1 METHM
6 FAPFYDEWSRILILG
21 TFPSVRSRETKF
33 YYGHPQNRFWKV
45 IAAVTGWSEPR
56 TVEEKK
62 RMLLQNHIAVW
73 DVIRSCEIVGSS
85 DSSIRNVTA
94 NPIGTVLEKS
104 RITAVYANGSMAKK
118 LYDKYSLAE
127 TGLPAVRLPSTS
139 PANAAWTLDRLVEA
153 WKTILEP
160 VEVPVET
167 CARI

>member
-1 METHM
+1 M
-6 FAPFYDEWSRILILG
+6 
-21 TFPSVRSRETKF
+21 
-33 YYGHPQNRFWKV
+33 
-45 IAAVTGWSEPR
+45 
-56 TVEEKK
+56 
-62 RMLLQNHIAVW
+62 W

-118 LYDKYSLAE
+118 LYDKYSFAE

-153 WKTILEP
+153 WKTILDP